1 MPVTT
6 GDTNCPQ
13 NVMVSNAINDWLITQ
28 YINTTLSS
36 SESANDVEV
45 NIQFTCTG
53 NCSSNLALLYYP
65 TNTPLE
71 FSINMFMSIG
81 QAMNGINSVTGINTS
96 GFFLAIQAMGAISVT
111 VAQISI
117 IPTICR
123 AETINLIN
131 FPEAYPTATS
141 RVGSC
146 TAGSEQSGGSPIG
159 SCGSNGMWETSSSC
173 VCIAGYFL
181 QNDSCTG
188 TRHSCTCTRRIKHV
202 FIVYIF
208 IIGGWWLKCLSM
220 PLHTCTYLTPFPNI
234 FLNSLST
241 WNL

>member
-13 NVMVSNAINDWLITQ
+13 RVMVSNATNDWLITQ

-36 SESANDVEV
+36 GESASDVEV

-53 NCSSNLALLYYP
+53 SCSSNLALLYYP

-71 FSINMFMSIG
+71 FTALSINMFMSIG
-81 QAMNGINSVTGINTS
+81 QAMNGTNPVTGINTS
-96 GFFLAIQAMGAISVT
+96 GFFLAIQAMGAIFVT
-111 VAQISI
+111 VDQISI

-131 FPEAYPTATS
+131 FPEAYPIATN

-146 TAGSEQSGGSPIG
+146 TADSEQSSGSLTG
-159 SCGSNGMWETSSSC
+159 SCGINGMWETSSSC
-173 VCIAGYFL
+173 VCIAGYFM

-188 TRHSCTCTRRIKHV
+188 TRHKTYTCIIQCTPLTLGACARGTVVILC
-202 FIVYIF
+202 VYVCV
-208 IIGGWWLKCLSM
+208 L
-220 PLHTCTYLTPFPNI
+220 PR
-234 FLNSLST
+234 
-241 WNL
+241 